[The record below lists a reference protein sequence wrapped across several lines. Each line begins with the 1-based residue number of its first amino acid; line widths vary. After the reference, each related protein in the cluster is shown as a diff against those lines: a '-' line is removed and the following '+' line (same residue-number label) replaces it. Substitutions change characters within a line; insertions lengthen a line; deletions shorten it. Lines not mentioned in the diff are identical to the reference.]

1 MKCSAIT
8 FLLSCLLGATLP
20 GAIHAQ
26 PNLYPTN
33 DDLRQMCGGGTAETA
48 SIEVKIQ
55 AEIESLKK
63 ASAGADLNAAKR
75 TFNTIIEQ
83 LKNDPS
89 IKDVMKIYADCAER
103 LIRAS
108 WERMDKRPFPVSRR
122 GSSAALRVTSFA
134 SDAEMNNVG
143 RNQAEEDARAKL
155 KEDCGERRFI
165 ATGKPIYSQSSSRDR
180 ERIYFAEI
188 EGECRIKN

>member
-1 MKCSAIT
+1 MKCTAIT
-8 FLLSCLLGATLP
+8 FLFLFLLGIALPTATR
-20 GAIHAQ
+20 AQ

-33 DDLRQMCGGGTAETA
+33 DDLRLMCGGGTAETA
-48 SIEVKIQ
+48 SIEFKIQ

-63 ASAGADLNAAKR
+63 ASAGTDLNAAKR
-75 TFNTIIEQ
+75 TFNTIIED
-83 LKNDPS
+83 LKNDPN

-103 LIRAS
+103 LVRAS

-122 GSSAALRVTSFA
+122 GNSAPLRVTSFA

-143 RNQAEEDARAKL
+143 RNQAENDAREKL
-155 KEDCGERRFI
+155 NQDCGDRRFI
-165 ATGKPIYSQSSSRDR
+165 AIGKPTYSQSSSRDR
-180 ERIYFAEI
+180 ERIYFADI